1 MEEVSGIFDYEAL
14 WGEEEKNKERK
25 IQREIIP
32 NLPKGK
38 PRKGV
43 NITKRFRVLKK

>member
-1 MEEVSGIFDYEAL
+1 MTEVFDYNSL
-14 WGEEEKNKERK
+14 WSEEEQNKERK
-25 IQREIIP
+25 IQKEIIP

-43 NITKRFRVLKK
+43 NITRLFKVLKKK